1 MNFIKTF
8 FKEFYRLA
16 LLAMV
21 VMWLFIV
28 TFELNNP
35 GFVICLGIVALIV
48 SGIETSVETN
58 NSATVKSEETKEE
71 KEEAKEE
78 K

>member
-1 MNFIKTF
+1 
-8 FKEFYRLA
+8 
-16 LLAMV
+16 MV

-28 TFELNNP
+28 TFEFNNP
-35 GFVICLGIVALIV
+35 GFVICLGIVELIV
-48 SGIETSVETN
+48 AGIETSIT
-58 NSATVKSEETKEE
+58 TDKSMPEQKEE

>member
-28 TFELNNP
+28 TFEFNNP

-48 SGIETSVETN
+48 SGVETSVETN

-71 KEEAKEE
+71 KEETKED

>member
-1 MNFIKTF
+1 MNFIKAF

-16 LLAMV
+16 ILAMV

-28 TFELNNP
+28 TFEFNNP

-48 SGIETSVETN
+48 SGIETSIT
-58 NSATVKSEETKEE
+58 TDKSVPEQKEE
-71 KEEAKEE
+71 KEEVKED

>member
-1 MNFIKTF
+1 MNFIKAF

-16 LLAMV
+16 ILAMV
-21 VMWLFIV
+21 VMWLFTV
-28 TFELNNP
+28 TFEFNNP

-48 SGIETSVETN
+48 AGIETSITTDKFVPEQ
-58 NSATVKSEETKEE
+58 KEE

>member
-1 MNFIKTF
+1 MNFIKAF

-16 LLAMV
+16 ILAMV

-48 SGIETSVETN
+48 AGVETSVTTDKPTPEQ
-58 NSATVKSEETKEE
+58 KEE

>member
-1 MNFIKTF
+1 MNFIKAF

-16 LLAMV
+16 ILAMV

-28 TFELNNP
+28 TFEFNNP

-48 SGIETSVETN
+48 AGIETSITPN
-58 NSATVKSEETKEE
+58 KSVPEQKEE

>member
-1 MNFIKTF
+1 MNFIKAF

-16 LLAMV
+16 ILAMV

-48 SGIETSVETN
+48 AGIETSIT
-58 NSATVKSEETKEE
+58 TDKSVPEQKEE

>member
-1 MNFIKTF
+1 MNFIKAF

-16 LLAMV
+16 ILAMV

-35 GFVICLGIVALIV
+35 GFVICMGIVALIV
-48 SGIETSVETN
+48 AGIETSITTDKPMPEQ
-58 NSATVKSEETKEE
+58 KEE

>member
-1 MNFIKTF
+1 MNFIKAF

-16 LLAMV
+16 ILAMV

-28 TFELNNP
+28 TFEVNNP

-48 SGIETSVETN
+48 AGVDTSITTDKPVPEQ
-58 NSATVKSEETKEE
+58 KEEE

>member
-1 MNFIKTF
+1 MNFIKAF

-16 LLAMV
+16 ILAMV

-48 SGIETSVETN
+48 AGVETSITTDKHVPEQ
-58 NSATVKSEETKEE
+58 KEEE

>member
-1 MNFIKTF
+1 MNFIKAF

-16 LLAMV
+16 ILAMV
-21 VMWLFIV
+21 VMWLFLV
-28 TFELNNP
+28 TFEFNNP
-35 GFVICLGIVALIV
+35 GFVIYLGIVALIV
-48 SGIETSVETN
+48 AGIETSIT
-58 NSATVKSEETKEE
+58 TDKSVPEQKEE

>member
-1 MNFIKTF
+1 MNFIKAF

-16 LLAMV
+16 ILAMV
-21 VMWLFIV
+21 VMWLFLV
-28 TFELNNP
+28 TFEFNNP

-48 SGIETSVETN
+48 AGIETSIT
-58 NSATVKSEETKEE
+58 TDKSVPEQKEE
-71 KEEAKEE
+71 KEEVKEE

>member
-1 MNFIKTF
+1 MNFIKAF

-16 LLAMV
+16 ILAMV

-28 TFELNNP
+28 TFEFNNP
-35 GFVICLGIVALIV
+35 GFVICLGIIALIV
-48 SGIETSVETN
+48 AGVETSITTDKPVPEQ
-58 NSATVKSEETKEE
+58 KEEKE

>member
-1 MNFIKTF
+1 MNFIKAF

-16 LLAMV
+16 ILAMV

-28 TFELNNP
+28 TFEFNNP

-48 SGIETSVETN
+48 AGIETSIT
-58 NSATVKSEETKEE
+58 TDKSMPEQKEE

>member
-1 MNFIKTF
+1 MNFIKAF

-16 LLAMV
+16 IFAMV

-28 TFELNNP
+28 TFEFNNP

-48 SGIETSVETN
+48 AGIETSIT
-58 NSATVKSEETKEE
+58 TDKSVPEQKEE

>member
-1 MNFIKTF
+1 MNFVKTF

-28 TFELNNP
+28 TFEFNNP
-35 GFVICLGIVALIV
+35 GFVICIGIVALIV
-48 SGIETSVETN
+48 SGVETSVETN

-71 KEEAKEE
+71 KEETKED